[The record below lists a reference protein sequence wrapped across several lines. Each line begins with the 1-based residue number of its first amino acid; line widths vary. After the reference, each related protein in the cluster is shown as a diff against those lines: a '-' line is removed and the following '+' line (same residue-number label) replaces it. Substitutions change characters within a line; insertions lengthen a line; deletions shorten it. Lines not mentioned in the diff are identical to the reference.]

1 MKMPL
6 QWHEQCLR
14 NMKSHAERATI
25 DAERAA
31 EYASKLKTEIEQRER
46 QLAEARRRGIDSF
59 DADRF
64 TVKRSGGE
72 S

>member
-59 DADRF
+59 DPDRF
-64 TVKRSGGE
+64 AIKRSGGD